1 MEYLIGW
8 NKPVKYP
15 LVSEAGYPFYPQ
27 ALSVRAADKQKLAPC
42 LEKLVPI
49 VQRAQI
55 DYLSDPAATNKL
67 IVDLVEQYDTGW
79 VYSAGLA
86 DYAIAKM
93 REEFVGNG
101 PDQTLGNFDMARV
114 ERMLEIVTPIFTAQR
129 KPPKEGLTAAD
140 IATNQFV
147 DESIRVA
154 P

>member
-67 IVDLVEQYDTGW
+67 IVDLVEQYDIGW

-147 DESIRVA
+147 DESIGVA

>member
-1 MEYLIGW
+1 
-8 NKPVKYP
+8 
-15 LVSEAGYPFYPQ
+15 
-27 ALSVRAADKQKLAPC
+27 
-42 LEKLVPI
+42 
-49 VQRAQI
+49 
-55 DYLSDPAATNKL
+55 
-67 IVDLVEQYDTGW
+67 

-86 DYAIAKM
+86 HSAIAKM

-147 DESIRVA
+147 DQAIGVA